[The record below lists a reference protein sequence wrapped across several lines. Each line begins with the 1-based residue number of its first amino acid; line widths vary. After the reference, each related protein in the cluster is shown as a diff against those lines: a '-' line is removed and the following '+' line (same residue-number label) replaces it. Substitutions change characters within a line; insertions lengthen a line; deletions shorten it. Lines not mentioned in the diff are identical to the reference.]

1 MDIIKK
7 SYFELINDI
16 GILLHKGR
24 VRTYYAIN
32 NILLQT
38 YWQIGEKI
46 INYEQHGEERAEY
59 GSNLLNRLS
68 KDLKSKYGKGFS
80 RRNILNMRNFY
91 FLYPKWQ
98 TVPAKLNWSHFVE
111 LLSIS
116 DDLARSFYEKQ
127 SVHENWSVR
136 ELKRQRQS
144 GLFER
149 LALSKNKQEVLDLA
163 KHGLIVTSPEDAV
176 KDPYILEFLDIPES
190 HSVSESELEARLINN
205 LGMLLLELGKG
216 FSFVGRQYRVTI
228 NNTHFFVDLV
238 FYHSILKC
246 YVLIDLKIGKVHHQ
260 DIGQMNMYLNYFKE
274 EENRDDDNEP
284 IGIVL
289 AADKDEIMVKYATG
303 SISNKLFVS
312 QYKLYL
318 PDKKE
323 LENKLKTLMKKESGL
338 IEHQTENG
346 NE

>member
-16 GILLHKGR
+16 GILLHESR
-24 VRTYYAIN
+24 VKTYYAIN

-176 KDPYILEFLDIPES
+176 KDPYILEFLDIPENR
-190 HSVSESELEARLINN
+190 SVSENELEAKLINN

>member
-1 MDIIKK
+1 MDLTKK
-7 SYFELINDI
+7 LYSDLIQDI
-16 GILLHKGR
+16 GTLLQKGR
-24 VRTYYAIN
+24 LKTYYAIN
-32 NILLQT
+32 KILLET
-38 YWQIGEKI
+38 YWQIGKKI
-46 INYEQHGEERAEY
+46 ILYEQHGEERAEY
-59 GSNLLNRLS
+59 GSNLLNNLS
-68 KDLKSKYGKGFS
+68 RDLKSKYGKGFS

-91 FLYPKWQ
+91 IHYPKWQ
-98 TVPAKLNWSHFVE
+98 MLSAKLSWSHYVE

-116 DDLARSFYEKQ
+116 DELTRSFYEKQ
-127 SVHENWSVR
+127 SVNENWSVR

-149 LALSKNKQEVLDLA
+149 LALSKNKHEVINLS
-163 KHGLIVTSPEDAV
+163 KKGLIITSPEDAV
-176 KDPYILEFLDIPES
+176 KDPYILEFLNIPEN
-190 HSVSESELEARLINN
+190 HRISESELEAKLINN
-205 LGMLLLELGKG
+205 LGMFLLELGKG
-216 FSFVGRQYRVTI
+216 FSFVGRQYRITI

-260 DIGQMNMYLNYFKE
+260 DIGQMNMYLNYFKD
-274 EENRDDDNEP
+274 EENNDDDNKP

-323 LENKLKTLMKKESGL
+323 LENKLKALLKQDRKLLEAEL
-338 IEHQTENG
+338 ENT